1 MESKPGDHFYDD
13 RTLLGA
19 RLKWWRTQ
27 QGLTIENV
35 AADLGVSTATWGH
48 WETGHTFPS
57 GDMLLNLSQMTALP
71 LQLLFC
77 PHLEACPFHQPRQQY
92 LADASCPECE
102 ENPPLPSQT
111 GPAA

>member
-1 MESKPGDHFYDD
+1 MDSKPGDHFYAD

-57 GDMLLNLSQMTALP
+57 GDMLLNISLMTKLP

-77 PHLEACPFHQPRQQY
+77 PHMEACPFHH
-92 LADASCPECE
+92 
-102 ENPPLPSQT
+102 PLPL
-111 GPAA
+111 PDAAKCVPDCGTEHLPPSRLDAGR